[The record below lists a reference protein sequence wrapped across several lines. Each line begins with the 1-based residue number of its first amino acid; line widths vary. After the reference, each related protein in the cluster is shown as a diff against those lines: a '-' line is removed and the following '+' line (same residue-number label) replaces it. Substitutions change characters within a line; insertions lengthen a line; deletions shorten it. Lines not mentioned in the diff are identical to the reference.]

1 MLVFLVI
8 DGHLQMISALLA
20 TFNTLPVSANILG
33 SPGWRTLANFGS
45 TIFSAGLLLSLP
57 VVAALLITNLALGI
71 LNRAAPQIGVFQ
83 IGFPLTMLIGML
95 LLQLM
100 TPNMIPFFA
109 RLFTVGIDQMGRVA
123 LGFR

>member
-1 MLVFLVI
+1 
-8 DGHLQMISALLA
+8 
-20 TFNTLPVSANILG
+20 
-33 SPGWRTLANFGS
+33 
-45 TIFSAGLLLSLP
+45 
-57 VVAALLITNLALGI
+57 I

-100 TPNMIPFFA
+100 IPNMIPFFG
-109 RLFTVGIDQMGRVA
+109 RLFAVGIDQMGRVA